1 MFTPYFTITPE
12 ITRDIEAIGAVFG
25 YFRAVQLP
33 EGYRKELVSKV
44 TAETIHASTAIE
56 GNTLTEKQVEDV
68 LRGKKIYAEDQDIK
82 EIINYNNALEYI
94 EKFSKD
100 KEKIQ
105 VTETFIKEINTH
117 ILNGIR
123 DDIAG

>member
-1 MFTPYFTITPE
+1 MFTSRFTITPT
-12 ITRDIEAIGAVFG
+12 IARDIEAIGAVFG

-94 EKFSKD
+94 EIFAKSKNEFPIT
-100 KEKIQ
+100 EKLI
-105 VTETFIKEINTH
+105 
-117 ILNGIR
+117 
-123 DDIAG
+123 